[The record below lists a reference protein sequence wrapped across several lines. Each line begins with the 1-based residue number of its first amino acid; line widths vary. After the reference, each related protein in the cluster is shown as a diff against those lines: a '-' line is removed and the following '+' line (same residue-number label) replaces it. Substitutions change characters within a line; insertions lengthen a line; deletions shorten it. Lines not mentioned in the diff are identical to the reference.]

1 MSGLTWL
8 SCSPDVRPGGG
19 QNDYRPSDERQ
30 ILKDFW
36 GKNKVISVPIIFSKK
51 VRVFWYGKQIGM
63 CAYNGLAYWN
73 FTELMYVGEIT
84 SSRLLF
90 SKHEKSIKK
99 VMGKVF
105 EHVSHQNMN

>member
-36 GKNKVISVPIIFSKK
+36 GKNKVISLPIIFSKK
-51 VRVFWYGKQIGM
+51 VRVF
-63 CAYNGLAYWN
+63 
-73 FTELMYVGEIT
+73 
-84 SSRLLF
+84 
-90 SKHEKSIKK
+90 
-99 VMGKVF
+99 
-105 EHVSHQNMN
+105 